1 MKPCGKLI
9 FALFLDKNLRF
20 GREDFHLLAS
30 YLRLIYTKNKCNM
43 LCLIYIYKGAI
54 MRYIKSFLVLATAV
68 LGFSFADVQAQNFSD
83 NGKVSESNI
92 EKKVFKE
99 ILRLPYYG
107 VFDNIA
113 FKVDG
118 DTVTL
123 YGKVVRPMTKSSA
136 KNVVE
141 DIKGVRNVVNNIEVL
156 PLSGFD
162 DSIRLRTLR
171 TFQTRG
177 GSLYRY
183 FLGTNSS
190 VKIIVD
196 RGHLTLEGYVANRG
210 DYNLMNVLANG
221 VTGVFSVDNNLIVEK
236 GSVR

>member
-1 MKPCGKLI
+1 
-9 FALFLDKNLRF
+9 
-20 GREDFHLLAS
+20 
-30 YLRLIYTKNKCNM
+30 M
-43 LCLIYIYKGAI
+43 LCLIYIYKGVI
-54 MRYIKSFLVLATAV
+54 MRYIKSFLVLAVAV

-83 NGKVSESNI
+83 NGKVSQSNI

-123 YGKVVRPMTKSSA
+123 YGKVVRPTTKSSA
-136 KNVVE
+136 NNVVKK
-141 DIKGVRNVVNNIEVL
+141 ISGVRNVVNNIEVL
-156 PLSGFD
+156 PLSNFD

-171 TFQTRG
+171 TLQNG
-177 GSLYRY
+177 GSIYRY
-183 FLGTNSS
+183 FLGTNPS

-196 RGHLTLEGYVANRG
+196 GGHLTLEGYVANRG
-210 DYNLMNVLANG
+210 DYNLINVLANG
-221 VTGVFSVDNNLIVEK
+221 VTGVFSVDNNLVVEK
-236 GSVR
+236 DRVR